1 MTTPT
6 RRATWALIALT
17 ALTVMIGCSELPG
30 PTDPAPTA
38 AAAELSTPLPTVPR
52 DYHVLAATGD
62 QIWVEFN
69 SGDRRRSTDGGA
81 SWRQVQLTYELGP
94 AIGGDRWF
102 SYYGGDDGMASPR
115 VYDPAGD
122 PVAGGGWWGEDLELA
137 ALGPRA
143 ALATNGRLITAS
155 RSRKV
160 TFPALPTSAG
170 TVKHRYAFTSDSATL
185 VRISTTTKAH
195 DYASVIDVAT
205 GKPSGRLTL
214 PRTGQHRVSGSAL
227 YSLTGTASGLQLCR
241 QPLPSGAA
249 GCQQVR
255 AGDQRQSNATLHQA
269 GAVSLIRDP
278 GSAPPLLVQD
288 GRVVSVVLPAGTASW
303 RSEGPGDPT
312 LPLIRT
318 VDGNGD
324 PHHLRIGADGLTTEY
339 LPVPRVPVELSAV
352 ALTPTTLLGSY
363 RGGLS
368 DGPAWTRS
376 IDAQALGAP
385 QPADGMR
392 SVDGASGSRWLLR
405 DNQYRVHTYD
415 QGRRQDAFP
424 ANSYALSGP
433 YLMDGD
439 GQVRLVNGTK
449 PITRRADAIFGS
461 LVAER
466 VTSKGTA
473 LAVRDLNGTGR
484 PVTVTLHET
493 ERPFRQPYLWGDRI
507 GGTFDSD
514 GGHQAVVVD
523 YRTGQRLTHQGELM
537 ALADGFALLSDDD
550 YRLSTWN
557 LTTDAVAPLGAE
569 PNSPFAI
576 AGARVAYSTGTELVV
591 RTVDDAGRS
600 APRLLGVLTHGE
612 ASATSPWTIELDLT
626 KPVRA
631 GMLVIRAESGP
642 VVRTL
647 ITPAAPDG
655 SLRGLS
661 WDGTND
667 AGARLAPGG
676 YRWELTVPASDGS
689 GNATSV
695 SGTTPPGGAVTIG

>member
-6 RRATWALIALT
+6 RRATWPLIVLT
-17 ALTVMIGCSELPG
+17 TLTLVIGCSEQPH
-30 PTDPAPTA
+30 PTDPPPA
-38 AAAELSTPLPTVPR
+38 AAAELSAPLPTVPQ
-52 DYHVLAATGD
+52 DYHVLAATAD
-62 QIWVEFN
+62 QIWVEFS

-81 SWRQVQLTYELGP
+81 SWQQAQLTYELGP
-94 AIGGDRWF
+94 AIGGNGWF

-115 VYDPAGD
+115 AYDPAGN
-122 PVAGGGWWGEDLELA
+122 PVGGGGWWGEDFTLA

-170 TVKHRYAFTSDSATL
+170 PVKHSYAFTSDSATL
-185 VRISTTTKAH
+185 VRISTTTEAH

-205 GKPSGRLTL
+205 GKPSGPLAL

-227 YSLTGTASGLQLCR
+227 YSLTGTVSGLQLCR
-241 QPLPSGAA
+241 QPLPSGVA
-249 GCQQVR
+249 GCQAVGT
-255 AGDQRQSNATLHQA
+255 GDQRQSKATLYQA
-269 GAVSLIRDP
+269 GAISLIRDP
-278 GSAPPLLVQD
+278 GSATPLLIED
-288 GRVVSVVLPAGTASW
+288 GRVVPVELPAGTASW

-312 LPLIRT
+312 RPLIRT

-324 PHHLRIGADGLTTEY
+324 PHHLRIGADGRTTEY

-376 IDAQALGAP
+376 LDAQALGAP
-385 QPADGMR
+385 QPVEGMR

-405 DNQYRVHTYD
+405 DNQYRVHSYD
-415 QGRRQDAFP
+415 QGRRRARFP

-439 GQVRLVNGTK
+439 GQVRLVTGTK
-449 PITRRADAIFGS
+449 LTTRRADAIFGS

-466 VTSKGTA
+466 ITSKGTA
-473 LAVRDLNGTGR
+473 LTVRDLDGTGK
-484 PVTVTLHET
+484 PVTVTLHKT
-493 ERPFRQPYLWGDRI
+493 EQPFRQPYLWGDWI

-514 GGHQAVVVD
+514 SGHQAVVVD
-523 YRTGQRLTHQGELM
+523 YRTGRRLTHQGELM

-557 LTTDAVAPLGAE
+557 LAADAVAPLGAKRD
-569 PNSPFAI
+569 SPVAI
-576 AGARVAYSTGTELVV
+576 SGSRVAYSTETDLVV
-591 RTVDDAGRS
+591 RTVDDTARS

-612 ASATSPWTIELDLT
+612 ASAASPWTIELDLT

-631 GMLVIRAESGP
+631 GLLVIRAESGP

-667 AGARLAPGG
+667 AGAHLAPDR

-689 GNATSV
+689 GNATSIT
-695 SGTTPPGGAVTIG
+695 GTTPPGGAVTIG